1 MIKEKEQYEQKIN
14 DKENEIIKIEKNID
28 NKKKEL
34 EKKSQENKKLTEQY
48 ENKRI

>member
-14 DKENEIIKIEKNID
+14 DKENEIKKIEINID

-34 EKKSQENKKLTEQY
+34 EKKSQENKKIDL
-48 ENKRI
+48 II

>member
-34 EKKSQENKKLTEQY
+34 EKKSQENKKIDL
-48 ENKRI
+48 II